1 MSTSRL
7 RNLAIAIAIAAI
19 AVGTLGTPAV
29 HTALTDARPAASHT
43 TQATDQRTTSAG
55 ASLRDDFDHDFNG
68 DGYADLV
75 TATPKAPVNG
85 QVGAGSVVVLYGSAN
100 GVAPSRSATLTQATT
115 GVPGSPEAGD
125 GFGSDVASGD
135 LDGDGYDD
143 LVVASSG
150 EKAADGSA
158 GTGSVTV
165 LWGGSQG
172 LTNGGTAVPDDRAGV
187 PVGDPFGIDVAVA
200 DIDGD
205 QGQNLIVLTGTSLVP
220 YADGFTRTAPSAAMP
235 VTDSVRENPHALATG
250 DFTGSGSSDI
260 VVYGSQDA
268 DETSGAWT
276 AVYSGGPAGVEFQR
290 ELTNGASAVP
300 ESAAVGDF
308 DKDGRADLVTGSGT
322 NCCPDSVDDPSASA
336 GQITVYYGAQNGLG
350 TGRRPVLIHQGTAG
364 VPGADEWVDHFG
376 AALAAGDVTDDG
388 YADLAVGVPGEE
400 VDGVAGVG
408 SVVLL
413 KGGASG
419 LTGTGAQ
426 ALHQDTTG
434 VPGAGEKDDHFGSA
448 LRATDLNGDGRADVA
463 ISARGEDVTPGAT
476 ADGAVWALR
485 GARGGITTT
494 GATSFSAPKFGFTY
508 TDSEF
513 GSVLAN

>member
-1 MSTSRL
+1 MPTSHP
-7 RNLAIAIAIAAI
+7 RNLAIAVAAI
-19 AVGTLGTPAV
+19 AVGTLGAPAA
-29 HTALTDARPAASHT
+29 HTALADARPAASHA
-43 TQATDQRTTSAG
+43 QATDRGTTAAG
-55 ASLRDDFDHDFNG
+55 ASLRDDFNG

-85 QVGAGSVVVLYGSAN
+85 RAGAGGVVVLYGSAN
-100 GVAPSRSATLTQATT
+100 GVAPSRSTTLTQATT
-115 GVPGSPEAGD
+115 GVPGTPEAGD

-135 LDGDGYDD
+135 LDGDGFDD

-150 EKAADGSA
+150 EEAADGSA

-165 LWGGSQG
+165 LWGGSRG

-235 VTDSVRENPHALATG
+235 VTDSIRENPHALATG

-260 VVYGSQDA
+260 VVYGSQDT

-350 TGRRPVLIHQGTAG
+350 SGRRPVLIHQGTAG
-364 VPGADEWVDHFG
+364 VPGANEYVDHFG
-376 AALAAGDVTDDG
+376 AALAAGDVTGDG

-434 VPGAGEKDDHFGSA
+434 VPGVGERDDHFGSA
-448 LRATDLNGDGRADVA
+448 LGTPDINGDGRADVA
-463 ISARGEDVTPGAT
+463 MSARGEDVTPGAT

-485 GARGGITTT
+485 GAGGGITTA

-508 TDSEF
+508 TDNEF
-513 GSVLAN
+513 GSVLGD

>member
-1 MSTSRL
+1 MPTSRL
-7 RNLAIAIAIAAI
+7 RNLAIAVAAV
-19 AVGTLGTPAV
+19 AAGTFGAQ
-29 HTALTDARPAASHT
+29 AAPAAPADSVSPT
-43 TQATDQRTTSAG
+43 ASASASG
-55 ASLRDDFDHDFNG
+55 ARAAAASAQHDFNG
-68 DGYADLV
+68 DGYDDLV

-85 QVGAGSVVVLYGSAN
+85 RAGAGSVVVLYGSAN
-100 GVAPSRSATLTQATT
+100 GVAPSRSTTLTQATA
-115 GVPGSPEAGD
+115 GVPGTPEAGD
-125 GFGSDVASGD
+125 AFGSDVASGD

-150 EKAADGSA
+150 EKTTDGTTTR
-158 GTGSVTV
+158 TGSVTV
-165 LWGGSQG
+165 IWGGRNG
-172 LTNGGTAVPDDRAGV
+172 LKNGGTAVPADRAGV

-205 QGQNLIVLTGTSLVP
+205 QGQNLIVLTGGSLVP

-235 VTDSVRENPHALATG
+235 VTDSIRENPHALATG

-260 VVYGSQDA
+260 VVYGSQDT

-290 ELTNGASAVP
+290 ELADGASAVP

-322 NCCPDSVDDPSASA
+322 NCCPDSVNDPSESA

-350 TGRRPVLIHQGTAG
+350 SGRRPVLIHQGTAG
-364 VPGADEWVDHFG
+364 VPGVNEYVDHFG
-376 AALAAGDVTDDG
+376 ASLAAGDVTGDG
-388 YADLAVGVPGEE
+388 YADLAVGLPGEE

-426 ALHQDTTG
+426 AVHQDTAG
-434 VPGAGEKDDHFGSA
+434 VPGVGEKDDHFGSA
-448 LRATDLNGDGRADVA
+448 LGAADINGDGRADLA

-476 ADGAVWALR
+476 ADGAVWSLR

-508 TDSEF
+508 TNNEF
-513 GSVLAN
+513 GSVLGG